1 MHSKIDVQ
9 IPEIT
14 PGRAGERALF
24 LYASPNSGH
33 RACADAIRKSLNRL
47 YPGFET
53 AGLDTVSTLY
63 PTLGAL
69 IEKTY
74 LEILKYTPQI
84 WNFLY
89 DNHDIEEITREF
101 RQLFS
106 FFNTPKVKGMLE
118 DHEPSVIVCTHAVPC
133 GIVAEQKRRGLVKV
147 PLVAVI
153 TDFAVHSYWI
163 YPEVDLYL
171 VSNHESRKTLISRGI
186 PAARIEVTGI
196 PVDPAFSEKRIVR
209 EARQELGLEEKTPV
223 ILLMGGARG
232 LGPIADM
239 AEQILRVEPEPQLLI
254 VTGMNKDLEGRLKNF
269 AARHNVHLYQFSQ
282 QVPLLMNASDII
294 VTKPGGLT
302 SSEALIKELPMVIVN
317 PIPGQEE
324 RNSNYLTGH
333 RTAFRLRK
341 IKNLKGLLERMLS
354 RPDWLLHMTHSARA
368 LAKPKAAENAARAI
382 YQLSMERKQKATQTS
397 RGAAGR
403 RTGQSSAACDAIS

>member
-9 IPEIT
+9 VPEVT
-14 PGRAGERALF
+14 PGRSGERALF

-33 RACADAIRKSLNRL
+33 RACADAVRKSIHRL
-47 YPGFET
+47 FPGFET

-63 PTLGAL
+63 PTLGPL

-74 LEILKYTPQI
+74 LEILKHTPQI

-89 DNHDIEEITREF
+89 DNHEIEEITREF

-106 FFNTPKVKGMLE
+106 FFNQPKVKGILE
-118 DHEPSVIVCTHAVPC
+118 DHDPSVIICTHAVSC
-133 GIVAEQKRRGLVKV
+133 GIVADQKRRGLVRV
-147 PLVAVI
+147 PLVAVL

-171 VSNHESRKTLISRGI
+171 VANEESRKTLISRGV
-186 PAARIEVTGI
+186 PAARVQVSGI

-223 ILLMGGARG
+223 VLLMGGARG

-254 VTGMNKDLEGRLKNF
+254 VTGINRELEGKLKSI
-269 AARHNVHLYQFSQ
+269 AARDNVHLYQFSQ

-324 RNSNYLTGH
+324 RNSSFLTG
-333 RTAFRLRK
+333 RGAAFRLRK
-341 IKNLKGLLERMLS
+341 INHLKQLIERMLS
-354 RPDWLLHMTHSARA
+354 RPDWLLHMTHNARA
-368 LAKPKAAENAARAI
+368 LAKPRAAENAARAI
-382 YQLSMERKQKATQTS
+382 HQIVMERKSKAARTP
-397 RGAAGR
+397 GGAGR